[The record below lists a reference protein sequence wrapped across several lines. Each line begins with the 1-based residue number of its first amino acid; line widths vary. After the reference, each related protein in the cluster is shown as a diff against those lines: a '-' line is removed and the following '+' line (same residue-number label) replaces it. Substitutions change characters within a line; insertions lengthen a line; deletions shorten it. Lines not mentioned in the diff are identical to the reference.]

1 MSQSTPSPETRQALR
16 QYVLENCLFTDDG
29 SKLQDSASFLETGLL
44 DSTGILEIILF
55 VEETFGIKVLDDEML
70 PENLD
75 SIDALVTFIGR
86 KQADAAAGS
95 AA

>member
-1 MSQSTPSPETRQALR
+1 MSTNTREALR

-29 SKLQDSASFLETGLL
+29 SKLKDGESFLETGLL

-55 VEETFGIKVLDDEML
+55 VEETFGIKVKDEEML
-70 PENLD
+70 PDNLD
-75 SIDALVTFIGR
+75 SIDSLVAFVAR
-86 KQADAAAGS
+86 KQSEQGAAAGS